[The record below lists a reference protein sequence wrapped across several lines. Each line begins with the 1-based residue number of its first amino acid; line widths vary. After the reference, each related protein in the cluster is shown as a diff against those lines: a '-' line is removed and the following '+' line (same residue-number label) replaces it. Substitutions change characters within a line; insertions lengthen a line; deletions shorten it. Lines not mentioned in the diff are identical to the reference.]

1 MSTPKGPLAG
11 LRIIEMAGIGPA
23 PFAAMM
29 LADMGAEVIRVQPL
43 RGGGDIPLMNTRFD
57 VLARGR
63 RSMAIDLKADGAAA
77 VMLDLIARA
86 DGLIEGFRP
95 GVMERLGLG
104 PEPALARNPALVYG
118 RMTGWGQDGPLAA
131 RAGHDI
137 DYIALSGVLGAM
149 GPRDRPPVVPLNL
162 IGDFGGGGMLM
173 AFGMM
178 CGLWHARGT
187 GKGQVVDAAMTEGSA
202 LLAAMLWG
210 FRAGGAWS
218 GARGENLLDGGAPFY
233 GTYECADGGFMAV
246 GAIER
251 RFFAAFCARMGIDP
265 VPVQDDPALWPEQ
278 RADLA
283 RRFAAQPR
291 AHWEAVF
298 ADTDACVAPVL
309 DWEAAPAHP
318 HNAARGAFI
327 APAGVVQPAPA
338 PRFSAT
344 PAPLPAPP
352 AAAGAHTRAI
362 LTDWGIAAG
371 VIGDLAARGV
381 IADGEGAAAGV

>member
-1 MSTPKGPLAG
+1 MSAATGPLAG
-11 LRIIEMAGIGPA
+11 LRIIEMAGLGPA

-29 LADMGAEVIRVQPL
+29 LSDMGAEVIRVQPL
-43 RGGGDIPLMNTRFD
+43 KGGGDIPLMNTRFD

-63 RSMAIDLKADGAAA
+63 RYMAIDLKAEGAAA
-77 VMLDLIARA
+77 VMLDMIARA

-104 PEPALARNPALVYG
+104 PEPALARNPALVFG

-149 GPRDRPPVVPLNL
+149 GPRNGPPVVPLNL
-162 IGDFGGGGMLM
+162 VGDFGGGGMLL

-178 CGLWHARGT
+178 CGLWHARASGQ
-187 GKGQVVDAAMTEGSA
+187 GQVVDAAMTEGSA

-210 FRAGGAWS
+210 FRAGGAWD
-218 GARGENLLDGGAPFY
+218 GARGANLLDGGAPFY

-251 RFFAAFCARMGIDP
+251 RFFSEFCARMGIDP
-265 VPVQDDPALWPEQ
+265 VPPQDDPMLWPDQ
-278 RADLA
+278 RAAIA
-283 RRFAAQPR
+283 RRFAAHPR

-309 DWEAAPAHP
+309 DWDEAPAHP

-327 APAGVVQPAPA
+327 APEGVVQPGPA

-344 PAPLPAPP
+344 PAPIPTPP
-352 AAAGAHTRAI
+352 ATAGAQTRVI
-362 LTDWGIAAG
+362 LADWGIAAA
-371 VIGDLAARGV
+371 VVDDLAARGV
-381 IADGEGAAAGV
+381 IAEGADAGAGG